1 MAKEKKDPKVWRKNC
16 GYARLG
22 ANGPVEER
30 SQISA
35 PKSLV
40 EKFRATFDETERR
53 AAISF
58 AIEYAV
64 AHKEIALGDEGKKDC
79 EVPKVSNENKVV
91 VFHKRVKEFG
101 EAKVF
106 PKVAVPV
113 ADIRTIAES
122 HIDGTTLVRTSDGG
136 TIAVAESFEEAIK
149 IWRAV

>member
-1 MAKEKKDPKVWRKNC
+1 MIAAVNLAGDADTIGAVFGQLAGAMYGMSAIPRRWIEAVKDWRKVDALIESFI
-16 GYARLG
+16 ARFG
-22 ANGPVEER
+22 
-30 SQISA
+30 
-35 PKSLV
+35 
-40 EKFRATFDETERR
+40 EKGM
-53 AAISF
+53 
-58 AIEYAV
+58 
-64 AHKEIALGDEGKKDC
+64 ALGDEGKKDC

-101 EAKVF
+101 ETKVF

-149 IWRAV
+149 IWRAK